1 MALTTSRRAR
11 RLQKSRTR
19 APELSLVSLM
29 DIFTILVF
37 FLLVNAGEVEVLPSP
52 RGLAL
57 PESTAEQRTEATPVI
72 MVTNTEILLQGEK
85 VADRAAVERATEQN
99 IPSLEAALAR
109 LPRPED
115 TPESRA
121 VTIMGDKTIPYR
133 LLRKVMLS
141 CNQAQYDEIALAV
154 IRRER

>member
-11 RLQKSRTR
+11 RLHKSRTR

-52 RGLAL
+52 RGLVL
-57 PESTAEQRTEATPVI
+57 PESTAEQRTKASPVI
-72 MVTNTEILLQGEK
+72 MVTNTEIQLQGKK
-85 VADRAAVERATEQN
+85 VADRSAVEASPEEN
-99 IPSLEAALAR
+99 IPLLQAALANLPR
-109 LPRPED
+109 LPD

-121 VTIMGDKTIPYR
+121 ITIMGDKTIPYR

-141 CNQAQYDEIALAV
+141 CSQAEYDEIALAV

>member
-11 RLQKSRTR
+11 RLERARTR
-19 APELSLVSLM
+19 GPELNLVSLM

-52 RGLAL
+52 RGIVL
-57 PESTAEQRTEATPVI
+57 PQSAAEQRTEPSPVV
-72 MVTNTEILLQGEK
+72 MVTPTEILLQGERI
-85 VADRAAVERATEQN
+85 AERAAVERSPEQN
-99 IPSLEAALAR
+99 IPALQAALAQ
-109 LPRPED
+109 LPRAGEA
-115 TPESRA
+115 RR
-121 VTIMGDKTIPYR
+121 VTIMGDRGIPYE

-141 CNQAQYDEIALAV
+141 CSQAQYDQIALAV